1 MSKKQAGTGIDRKLH
16 DPVQDKLSPV
26 FPLDLSK
33 AKTISDLVRG
43 MADTA
48 FTGRQLGEAVDV
60 LEGLIQPLDHA
71 VQGNR

>member
-33 AKTISDLVRG
+33 VKNIKSSRFDSPTRSV
-43 MADTA
+43 
-48 FTGRQLGEAVDV
+48 
-60 LEGLIQPLDHA
+60 
-71 VQGNR
+71 